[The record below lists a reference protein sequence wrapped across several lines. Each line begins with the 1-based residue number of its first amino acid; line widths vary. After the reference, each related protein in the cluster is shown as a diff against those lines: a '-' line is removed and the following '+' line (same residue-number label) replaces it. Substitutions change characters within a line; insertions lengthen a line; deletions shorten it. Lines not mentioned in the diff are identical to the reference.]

1 MGKLKGINSFPL
13 SGARQ
18 HELSQAAVGTA
29 GIPGDRRYVVY
40 DPNKTSLINARG
52 GGKVQAHARISQ
64 KRCGGMA
71 LLNARYGARGELV
84 VTHPTEAGFVLTP
97 EAGTPGSKVVVEEFG
112 DATPCYDVGEKASV
126 RISEML
132 GGRAVALARKS
143 QAWARGGVI
152 PPHERAVAPLHI
164 INQASVAALQEMG
177 ENRGMEFGAERFRAN
192 LIVGDFDAFEENG
205 WIGRTLAIGDLPVM
219 VSRPSARCKV
229 PGIDQLSGQL
239 HGDVPALLHEMNGS
253 DRGMADFG
261 VYGYPLL
268 EGAREIVS
276 ITLDD
281 EVRVAA

>member
-1 MGKLKGINSFPL
+1 
-13 SGARQ
+13 
-18 HELSQAAVGTA
+18 
-29 GIPGDRRYVVY
+29 
-40 DPNKTSLINARG
+40 
-52 GGKVQAHARISQ
+52 
-64 KRCGGMA
+64 
-71 LLNARYGARGELV
+71 
-84 VTHPTEAGFVLTP
+84 
-97 EAGTPGSKVVVEEFG
+97 
-112 DATPCYDVGEKASV
+112 
-126 RISEML
+126 
-132 GGRAVALARKS
+132 
-143 QAWARGGVI
+143 
-152 PPHERAVAPLHI
+152 VAPLHI

-219 VSRPSARCKV
+219 VSRPTARCKV

-253 DRGMADFG
+253 DKGMADFG